1 MSVATEVPDIYS
13 QFLRFCLWASH
24 KGFYGAGPAR
34 SLTTRGGSLAGRS
47 RGHKHSSSPL
57 HALRSVRRRM
67 HHAQDT
73 CAHAL
78 GDNEAQACMRQG
90 QLEIRAS
97 KDIPM
102 AVHVEV

>member
-1 MSVATEVPDIYS
+1 
-13 QFLRFCLWASH
+13 
-24 KGFYGAGPAR
+24 
-34 SLTTRGGSLAGRS
+34 
-47 RGHKHSSSPL
+47 
-57 HALRSVRRRM
+57 M

-73 CAHAL
+73 CTHAL
-78 GDNEAQACMRQG
+78 GDNDAQACMRQG